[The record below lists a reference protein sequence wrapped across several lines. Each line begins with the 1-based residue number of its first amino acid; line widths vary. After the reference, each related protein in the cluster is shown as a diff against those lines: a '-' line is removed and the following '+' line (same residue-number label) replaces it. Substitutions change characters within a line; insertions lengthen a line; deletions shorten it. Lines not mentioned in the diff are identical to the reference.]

1 MWSQI
6 KTELYKIC
14 RQPLFII
21 FLVLPILLFVY
32 EISFSKRL
40 MERANAWQEFFNL
53 DYSAALYS
61 YLMTK
66 TYLLNLIMIIM
77 VCFQCVR
84 MELRNS
90 CVNVLFT
97 LPVKTSTI
105 YFAKVTV
112 LLGVVLLNNLIIFA
126 TLSSAVLFAKAN
138 TVPSIIPFLY
148 YTAGCIMLAC
158 LYYTL
163 ANLTRNLIY
172 YLFIFIALFAAAMLL
187 ESPFWPHSYDN
198 GFMTGQI
205 KTQFAPYF
213 PLVVPAYAV
222 FFTILGYI
230 TFKRINLCQK

>member
-40 MERANAWQEFFNL
+40 MERANTWQEFFNL

-66 TYLLNLIMIIM
+66 TSLLNLIMIIM

-84 MELRNS
+84 MEQRNS

-126 TLSSAVLFAKAN
+126 TLSSAILFAKAN

-158 LYYTL
+158 LHYIL

-172 YLFIFIALFAAAMLL
+172 YLCIFIALFAASFLL
-187 ESPFWPHSYDN
+187 ESLFLPHSYYN
-198 GFMTGQI
+198 GFIIGYPES
-205 KTQFAPYF
+205 KLVVYF
-213 PLVVPAYAV
+213 PWITAIYTVLSILV
-222 FFTILGYI
+222 GYV
-230 TFKRINLCQK
+230 TFKKINLWRN